1 MKTRIPK
8 SFLGASL
15 AIHLLSVK
23 VEAATLPLAQI
34 PTNVKTG
41 FQYGLGLLFMIGFP
55 KVHEY
60 YMGLSKEDLVRKAI
74 LGKVQ
79 RSEYS
84 NQRNQEIVSWVEEH
98 PEVKARIEERIK
110 NIPADRRERAF
121 VTMARSEA
129 VKETVKASQGQGI
142 RA

>member
-1 MKTRIPK
+1 MPLKQE
-8 SFLGASL
+8 L
-15 AIHLLSVK
+15 AAKRAKDQPALRRNPEIDAK
-23 VEAATLPLAQI
+23 IDRFIQE
-34 PTNVKTG
+34 N
-41 FQYGLGLLFMIGFP
+41 P

-84 NQRNQEIVSWVEEH
+84 NQRNQEIVAWVEER
-98 PEVKARIEERIK
+98 PEIKAKIEERIK
-110 NIPADRRERAF
+110 NVPEENRQRAF
-121 VTMARSEA
+121 LTMARTEA
-129 VKETVKASQGQGI
+129 VKETVKSTQGQSI

>member
-1 MKTRIPK
+1 MPLKQQIADKQAKEQP
-8 SFLGASL
+8 
-15 AIHLLSVK
+15 
-23 VEAATLPLAQI
+23 TLRRNPEIDAKIDRFIQE
-34 PTNVKTG
+34 N
-41 FQYGLGLLFMIGFP
+41 P

-129 VKETVKASQGQGI
+129 VKETVKSSQGQGV

>member
-1 MKTRIPK
+1 MPLKQQIADKQAKEQP
-8 SFLGASL
+8 
-15 AIHLLSVK
+15 
-23 VEAATLPLAQI
+23 TLRRNPEVDAKIDQFI
-34 PTNVKTG
+34 RDN
-41 FQYGLGLLFMIGFP
+41 P

-79 RSEYS
+79 RNEYS
-84 NQRNQEIVSWVEEH
+84 SQRNQEIVAWVEEH

-129 VKETVKASQGQGI
+129 VKETVKSSQGQGI

>member
-1 MKTRIPK
+1 MPLKQQIADKQAKEQPTLRRNPEIDAKIDRFIQENPK
-8 SFLGASL
+8 
-15 AIHLLSVK
+15 I
-23 VEAATLPLAQI
+23 
-34 PTNVKTG
+34 
-41 FQYGLGLLFMIGFP
+41 
-55 KVHEY
+55 HEY

-84 NQRNQEIVSWVEEH
+84 NQRNQEIVAWVEEH
-98 PEVKARIEERIK
+98 PYIKAKIEERIK

-129 VKETVKASQGQGI
+129 VKETVKSSQGQSV